1 MKHFFFPSDCI
12 CFLNIVF
19 PYISWRQNKRLK
31 IRALI
36 FFFSHLLSCW
46 QFSDTSPLG
55 RINRSGLCT
64 PQHFAQTV
72 NTTLTTLCYC
82 QVFFCFFPWKDH
94 EQLED
99 LLFTLSPRAPKRLPC
114 SRKAL
119 SNCWVHLSW
128 PRRKEMQSASFNRH
142 PSIRRGLELHFGKLT
157 NYFSRSHKF

>member
-46 QFSDTSPLG
+46 QFSETSPLG

-82 QVFFCFFPWKDH
+82 QVF
-94 EQLED
+94 
-99 LLFTLSPRAPKRLPC
+99 
-114 SRKAL
+114 
-119 SNCWVHLSW
+119 
-128 PRRKEMQSASFNRH
+128 SASFLGRIMSSSKTSCSPYRQEHLKGYLAQGRH
-142 PSIRRGLELHFGKLT
+142 LVTAEFTWAGPEGKRCSQLPSTDIPQLEED
-157 NYFSRSHKF
+157 